1 MQNRQEKLRYIW
13 SKKAN
18 TKRPKENDRPKE
30 TKKHHEKKRKIDEEN
45 KPRDLTIVPVPK
57 GYSNSPQVHEL
68 KSRSFHITT
77 N

>member
-18 TKRPKENDRPKE
+18 TKRPKE